1 MMKCIILLGTLL
13 LYSTGVVAQDYV
25 QEPAPAQPAKVR
37 KDPRPIRDR
46 LYFGGGVSLMFGT
59 VTNLGV
65 APLVGYKID
74 QKGKLSTGVGLNY
87 YYFKD
92 NRYIPSYESSNYGWS
107 VFSRYRVIPQA
118 YLHAE
123 YNSQS
128 YELRSPFG
136 ETNQR
141 EWVPF
146 LLVGGGYSQNLGGNS
161 YLTFQILWDLIQDL
175 RSPYGG
181 QPFFTAGV
189 GVGF

>member
-1 MMKCIILLGTLL
+1 MRTSIILLGALL
-13 LYSTGVVAQDYV
+13 LCGASAAAQDYV
-25 QEPAPAQPAKVR
+25 EEPAPAPPPKVR
-37 KDPRPIRDR
+37 KDPRPFRDR
-46 LYFGGGVSLMFGT
+46 VYFGGGVSLMFGT

-92 NRYIPSYESSNYGWS
+92 NRYVPSYESSNYGWS

-128 YELRSPFG
+128 YELRTLSG
-136 ETNQR
+136 ETTRR

-146 LLVGGGYSQNLGGNS
+146 LLVGGGYSQNMGGNS
-161 YLTFQILWDLIQDL
+161 YLTFQVLWDLLQDL

-181 QPFFTAGV
+181 QPFFTVGV